1 MPNTNINTNYVLV
14 RTHPF
19 YDQKRSDWERC
30 RDAYGGGKEYIRTAL
45 VQHISEI
52 KEEFDERLKRAYYF
66 NWPRKI
72 AGIITQ
78 YVLATRP
85 QRTGA
90 LPEMVEDWSRT
101 GLRVDEVM
109 RQFSTM
115 LNIYG
120 CAWLCVDMPSFD
132 GVKTKADELKERLR
146 PYVIALSPLDVPDWC
161 YGDDGRLLW
170 VITDERRQD
179 RSDPTILPVDIH
191 IRRLWTRQSVI
202 VIAEYSSGQ
211 KTVTEIVHGLGEV
224 PFVRAVEADGFG
236 IGASHWFEDVV
247 RISDAILNNESEAQ
261 MNVIKQMFGLLV
273 VSESF
278 AANAGRVVARDAD
291 GNAKE
296 VQMSAVIARSAAI
309 IETPEDKGTSRYIS
323 PGGVENAVIRA
334 DNEALKRLMFESVG
348 LSVSKDTKMVESA
361 EAKQWDFQ
369 NIEQLMRTRADLM
382 EQSETGAWRLLNLW
396 QGTIP
401 IPEIQ
406 YNRTF
411 AMLDLKESVATLM
424 ELSSFNAESETY
436 QREIGK
442 TAVNLLNRLRQI
454 PQDKQD
460 GIASELEEMH
470 LHLEPEGLP
479 IDGTAAG
486 DIDNADVDNDD
497 DIQ

>member
-1 MPNTNINTNYVLV
+1 MPIETSYILK

-19 YDQKRSDWERC
+19 YDMKRAAWERC
-30 RDAYGGGKEYIRTAL
+30 RDAYGGGKSYIRTAL
-45 VQHISEI
+45 VRHISEI
-52 KEEFDERLKRAYYF
+52 KVEFSERLERAYYF

-72 AGIITQ
+72 ASIITQ
-78 YVLATRP
+78 YVMATRP
-85 QRTGA
+85 QREGA
-90 LPEMVEDWSRT
+90 LPELVEDWSRT

-120 CAWLCVDMPSFD
+120 CAWLCVDMPTFD
-132 GVKTKADELKERLR
+132 GVKTKADEISERLR

-179 RSDPTILPVDIH
+179 RSDPTAQPVGIH
-191 IRRLWTRQSVI
+191 IRRLWTRQSVY
-202 VIAEYSSGQ
+202 VIAEYSTGER
-211 KTVTEIVHGLGEV
+211 TVNEILHGLGEV

-278 AANAGRVVARDAD
+278 AANAGHAVARDED
-291 GNAKE
+291 GNEKE
-296 VQMSAVIARSAAI
+296 VPMSAVIARSAAI
-309 IETPEDKGTSRYIS
+309 IESPEDKGTSRYIS

-348 LSVSKDTKMVESA
+348 LSVSKDTRMVESA

-369 NIEQLMRTRADLM
+369 NVEQLMRTRADLM
-382 EQSETGAWRLLNLW
+382 EQSEMEAWRLLNLW
-396 QGTIP
+396 QNTIP
-401 IPEIQ
+401 VPSIQ
-406 YNRTF
+406 YNRSF
-411 AMLDLKESVATLM
+411 AILDLKESVATLM

-442 TAVNLLNRLRQI
+442 TAVNLLNRLRQV

-460 GIASELEEMH
+460 DIASELDSMSFH
-470 LHLEPEGLP
+470 LHPEGMP
-479 IDGTAAG
+479 IDEMG
-486 DIDNADVDNDD
+486 NVDENV
-497 DIQ
+497 

>member
-1 MPNTNINTNYVLV
+1 MPIDTSYILK

-19 YDQKRSDWERC
+19 YDMKKPAWERC
-30 RDAYGGGKEYIRTAL
+30 RNAYGGGGAYIKTAL
-45 VQHISEI
+45 VRHISEI
-52 KEEFDERLKRAYYF
+52 KEEFLERLDRAYYF

-72 AGIITQ
+72 ASIITQ
-78 YVLATRP
+78 YVMATRP

-90 LPEMVEDWSRT
+90 MPEMVEDWSRT

-120 CAWLCVDMPSFD
+120 CAWLCVDMPTFD
-132 GVKTKADELKERLR
+132 GVKTKADEIKERLR
-146 PYVIALSPLDVPDWC
+146 PYVIALSPMDVPDWC

-179 RSDPTILPVDIH
+179 RTDPTIQPVDIH

-278 AANAGRVVARDAD
+278 AANAGHAVARDAE
-291 GNAKE
+291 GNERE
-296 VQMSAVIARSAAI
+296 VPMSAVIARSAAI
-309 IETPEDKGTSRYIS
+309 IESPEDKGTSRYIS
-323 PGGVENAVIRA
+323 PGGAENSVIRA
-334 DNEALKRLMFESVG
+334 DNEALKRLLFESIG
-348 LSVSKDTKMVESA
+348 LSVTKDTKMVESA

-369 NIEQLMRTRADLM
+369 NVEQLMRTRADLM
-382 EQSETGAWRLLNLW
+382 EQSEMEAWRLLNLW

-406 YNRTF
+406 YNRSF
-411 AMLDLKESVATLM
+411 AILDLKESVATLM

-442 TAVNLLNRLRQI
+442 TAVNLLNRLRQV

-460 GIASELEEMH
+460 DIASELDSMSFH
-470 LHLEPEGLP
+470 LHSEGLP
-479 IDGTAAG
+479 IDELGNAG
-486 DIDNADVDNDD
+486 EGNVDENV
-497 DIQ
+497 

>member
-1 MPNTNINTNYVLV
+1 MPVTNINTSYVLV

-19 YDQKRSDWERC
+19 YDKKKPVWERC
-30 RDAYGGGKEYIRTAL
+30 KAAYGGGEAYIRTAL
-45 VQHISEI
+45 IQHISEI
-52 KEEFDERLKRAYYF
+52 KEEFNERLKRAYYF

-72 AGIITQ
+72 AGLITQ

-90 LPEMVEDWSRT
+90 LPEIVEDWSRT

-146 PYVIALSPLDVPDWC
+146 PYVISLSPMDVPDWC

-170 VITDERRQD
+170 VITDEQRQD

-191 IRRLWTRQSVI
+191 IRRLWTRQSVV
-202 VIAEYSSGQ
+202 VIAEYSTGE
-211 KTVTEIVHGLGEV
+211 KTVREIVHGLGEV

-247 RISDAILNNESEAQ
+247 RISDAIFNNESEAQ
-261 MNVIKQMFGLLV
+261 MNIIKQMFGLLV

-278 AANAGRVVARDAD
+278 TANAGRATARDAE
-291 GNAKE
+291 GNQKE
-296 VQMSAVIARSAAI
+296 VPMSAVIARSAAI
-309 IETPEDKGTSRYIS
+309 IETPEDKGISRYIS
-323 PGGVENAVIRA
+323 PGGAENATIRA
-334 DNEALKRLMFESVG
+334 ENEALKRLLFESIG

-361 EAKQWDFQ
+361 DAKQWDFQ

-382 EQSETGAWRLLNLW
+382 EQSEMEAWRLLNLW

-401 IPEIQ
+401 VPEIQ

-411 AMLDLKESVATLM
+411 AMLDLKESVATLI

-442 TAVNLLNRLRQI
+442 TAVNLLNRLRQV

-460 GIASELEEMH
+460 DIASELEEMH

-479 IDGTAAG
+479 IEDAAAG
-486 DIDNADVDNDD
+486 GVDNQD
-497 DIQ
+497 DI